1 MIYIMHTNSCVYLLT
16 IIRRDFSVSILIRI
30 FFYMILSFHL
40 FLAESDL
47 PCSAGFSLVVG
58 SRDFSSLQCAGF
70 SLWWLLLLQSTGSRH
85 VGFSS

>member
-1 MIYIMHTNSCVYLLT
+1 MLMIYIMHTNSCVYLLT

-58 SRDFSSLQCAGF
+58 SNHNFDYMDRC
-70 SLWWLLLLQSTGSRH
+70 WQSNVSAC
-85 VGFSS
+85 